1 LKTNTQR
8 FPADRLGLPVQG
20 HLPVMPEQATTDVA
34 TADTEGVLLATELV
48 LPEATQV
55 EIGSG
60 GPNRMGSRCRRPEA
74 APTL

>member
-1 LKTNTQR
+1 
-8 FPADRLGLPVQG
+8 
-20 HLPVMPEQATTDVA
+20 MPEQATTDVA